1 MTWKLDLVKTSTVS
15 VNSYPN
21 NQTWRLT
28 LLEYLNSEVDA
39 APVVMTTA
47 EAFSQLGEDCEEWN
61 RKKGERARLGLEGRL
76 GLGQW
81 G

>member
-21 NQTWRLT
+21 NQTWRLM

-47 EAFSQLGEDCEEWN
+47 EAFSQLGEVCETWI
-61 RKKGERARLGLEGRL
+61 RKRERARLG
-76 GLGQW
+76 
-81 G
+81 